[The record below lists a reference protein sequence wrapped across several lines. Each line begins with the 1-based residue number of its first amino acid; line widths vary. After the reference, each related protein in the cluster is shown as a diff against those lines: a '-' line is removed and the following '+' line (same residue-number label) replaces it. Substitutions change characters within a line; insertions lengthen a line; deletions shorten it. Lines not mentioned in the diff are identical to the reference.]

1 MPIARQAAGARKASA
16 ITLRGGRAGRGDNHG
31 ILAHRELDPPDRYPI
46 TGA

>member
-16 ITLRGGRAGRGDNHG
+16 ITLLGSRAGRGDNYG
-31 ILAHRELDPPDRYPI
+31 TLAHRELDPPDHYPS